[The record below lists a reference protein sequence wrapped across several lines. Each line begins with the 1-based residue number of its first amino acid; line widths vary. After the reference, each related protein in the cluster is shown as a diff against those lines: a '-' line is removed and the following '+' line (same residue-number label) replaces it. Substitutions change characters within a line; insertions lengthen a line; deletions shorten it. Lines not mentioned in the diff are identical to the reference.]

1 MKIWLH
7 KTGKWYHYFRS
18 KWLNSISWEEG
29 QPKIYRWLFW
39 GYCKKSKTKTNFN
52 EDKGNR

>member
-18 KWLNSISWEEG
+18 KWLNSISWEIG

-39 GYCKKSKTKTNFN
+39 GYCKKIKKILG
-52 EDKGNR
+52 KV